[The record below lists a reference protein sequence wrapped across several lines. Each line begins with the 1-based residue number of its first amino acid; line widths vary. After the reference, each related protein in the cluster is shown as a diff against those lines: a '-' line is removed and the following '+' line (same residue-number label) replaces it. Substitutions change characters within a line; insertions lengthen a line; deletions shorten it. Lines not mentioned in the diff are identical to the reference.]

1 MSEKRTEP
9 QRKATRVEEED
20 HGILRDDG
28 ETDRPRPELSP
39 EERARRLDVDV
50 GEEENPV
57 LMPEDDRFPDTPE
70 TFNADKGD
78 RPAEERAN
86 RETLDM
92 EELGDAYSKNDPGIN
107 TKE

>member
-1 MSEKRTEP
+1 MSEKRIEAD
-9 QRKATRVEEED
+9 RKATRIEEED

-28 ETDRPRPELSP
+28 ETGRPRPELSP

-50 GEEENPV
+50 GEEDNPV

-70 TFNADKGD
+70 TFNADKGA
-78 RPAEERAN
+78 RPGEENAN
-86 RETLDM
+86 RENLDTDA
-92 EELGDAYSKNDPGIN
+92 LRDAYSQNDPGVK